1 LKITEK
7 VAFNIASYVYIL
19 SGQKFIKKAKNGPF
33 WRVFEKPEVCGQN
46 SVTRQVTFN
55 WTKIGGK
62 CQKFE
67 NFKCDIFDNFQT
79 L

>member
-1 LKITEK
+1 VDKSSLKRPKI
-7 VAFNIASYVYIL
+7 
-19 SGQKFIKKAKNGPF
+19 GPF
-33 WRVFEKPEVCGQN
+33 WRVFKKSEVCGQN